1 MPAQTAG
8 FTLSIAAERIVGV
21 DEASCLLMP
30 SPTAACNSGYIYR
43 NLPIMIPLENGSF
56 FRAFSND
63 PEIIITE
70 DSVDAIIGS
79 ARLRDFDDPSAVV
92 NLQFDIK
99 L

>member
-43 NLPIMIPLENGSF
+43 NAGRSRCAQE
-56 FRAFSND
+56 
-63 PEIIITE
+63 TC
-70 DSVDAIIGS
+70 
-79 ARLRDFDDPSAVV
+79 RLGR
-92 NLQFDIK
+92 IK
-99 L
+99 GFYGYV